1 MIPPPPYRH
10 FLSFI
15 AVLTSCASF
24 LSASE
29 ITWQPTFDLTSANQ
43 INTDGTFVAALN
55 AVSDGNS
62 QTVTVGGED
71 ILFSA
76 DDIAPANTGTSNYF
90 TGSGGDTGN
99 SELNTVLNSHSYGGG
114 GWSFQLTGLT
124 GGTEYQIQLIGA
136 GDTRGCCSARN
147 QRAGDGESPENVS
160 GDFSRSGV
168 GSVIGTFTAASST
181 QTISLLDGINNG
193 QDPGISAYI
202 LRSTAAPTPRAPT
215 DIALSNSDLA
225 PNSASGTLI
234 GTLLTSDPN
243 SSDTHTYTFV
253 DTGSFPDNNL
263 FTIANGDEL
272 RAGTTLGGFGATY
285 SIRLRTTDN
294 DNLTYDE
301 TFPLNV
307 EAAMAPT
314 ALSVPANT
322 LLVGT
327 PVGTDVANIITED
340 PNSADSH
347 SYQLVAG
354 AGDLDNGLFSIS
366 GSTLK
371 IANPIPGI
379 GSSVTFRVRTTD
391 LSGLSLEQSFSLT
404 VVGSSLRINEFLA
417 NPNASSL
424 KDEDGETSDWVEL
437 YNPAGGSVSL
447 SGWYLTDDPTHLT
460 KWQFPDVSFGG
471 SSYLLVFASGKNRR
485 PTDGSELHTNFS
497 LSGNGEYLA
506 LVSPEGFTVVS
517 EFGTPTTDYP
527 SQQGGTS
534 YGFFGDPLE
543 IGFLLNPTPAGS
555 NDTGNGVS
563 GFVADT
569 DFGVSRGVFGSP
581 FALTITTATAN
592 ASIRYTTDGS

>member
-1 MIPPPPYRH
+1 M
-10 FLSFI
+10 
-15 AVLTSCASF
+15 
-24 LSASE
+24 
-29 ITWQPTFDLTSANQ
+29 
-43 INTDGTFVAALN
+43 
-55 AVSDGNS
+55 
-62 QTVTVGGED
+62 
-71 ILFSA
+71 
-76 DDIAPANTGTSNYF
+76 
-90 TGSGGDTGN
+90 
-99 SELNTVLNSHSYGGG
+99 
-114 GWSFQLTGLT
+114 
-124 GGTEYQIQLIGA
+124 
-136 GDTRGCCSARN
+136 
-147 QRAGDGESPENVS
+147 
-160 GDFSRSGV
+160 
-168 GSVIGTFTAASST
+168 
-181 QTISLLDGINNG
+181 
-193 QDPGISAYI
+193 
-202 LRSTAAPTPRAPT
+202 
-215 DIALSNSDLA
+215 
-225 PNSASGTLI
+225 
-234 GTLLTSDPN
+234 
-243 SSDTHTYTFV
+243 
-253 DTGSFPDNNL
+253 
-263 FTIANGDEL
+263 
-272 RAGTTLGGFGATY
+272 
-285 SIRLRTTDN
+285 
-294 DNLTYDE
+294 
-301 TFPLNV
+301 
-307 EAAMAPT
+307 
-314 ALSVPANT
+314 
-322 LLVGT
+322 
-327 PVGTDVANIITED
+327 
-340 PNSADSH
+340 
-347 SYQLVAG
+347 
-354 AGDLDNGLFSIS
+354 DNGLFSIS

-569 DFGVSRGVFGSP
+569 DFGVSRGVLG
-581 FALTITTATAN
+581 AHLL
-592 ASIRYTTDGS
+592 

>member
-1 MIPPPPYRH
+1 MIQIPATPTLTP
-10 FLSFI
+10 LS
-15 AVLTSCASF
+15 T
-24 LSASE
+24 
-29 ITWQPTFDLTSANQ
+29 P
-43 INTDGTFVAALN
+43 
-55 AVSDGNS
+55 
-62 QTVTVGGED
+62 
-71 ILFSA
+71 
-76 DDIAPANTGTSNYF
+76 
-90 TGSGGDTGN
+90 
-99 SELNTVLNSHSYGGG
+99 NTVLNSHSYGGG

-314 ALSVPANT
+314 ALSFPANT

-485 PTDGSELHTNFS
+485 PTDGGRIRSDIL
-497 LSGNGEYLA
+497 
-506 LVSPEGFTVVS
+506 
-517 EFGTPTTDYP
+517 
-527 SQQGGTS
+527 
-534 YGFFGDPLE
+534 DP
-543 IGFLLNPTPAGS
+543 A
-555 NDTGNGVS
+555 
-563 GFVADT
+563 AHY
-569 DFGVSRGVFGSP
+569 R
-581 FALTITTATAN
+581 
-592 ASIRYTTDGS
+592 